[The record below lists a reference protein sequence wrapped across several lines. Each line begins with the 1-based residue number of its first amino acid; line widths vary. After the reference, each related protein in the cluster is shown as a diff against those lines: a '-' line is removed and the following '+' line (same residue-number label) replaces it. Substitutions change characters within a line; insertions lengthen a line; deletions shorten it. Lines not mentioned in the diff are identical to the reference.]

1 VKKSAFQA
9 VLPRL
14 MHHVR
19 AHSNGFTLIELMVV
33 LVIIAVILMIGV
45 PSYTV
50 LTQRIK
56 LKSHAN
62 ELVSSAYLA
71 RSEAIKR
78 NASMLLCTSTDG
90 TTCTGGDDWE
100 QGWIVMDPND
110 TVIKYQQSLAAGII
124 LFDLSS
130 STGIDTVTFQSS
142 GVVTPAR
149 FKLCQQ
155 TPSVGVEEKR
165 ITISATGRPRIET
178 TTDGC
183 P

>member
-1 VKKSAFQA
+1 M
-9 VLPRL
+9 R
-14 MHHVR
+14 VR
-19 AHSNGFTLIELMVV
+19 SDGFTLIELMVV
-33 LVIIAVILMIGV
+33 LVIIAVILVIAAPGY
-45 PSYTV
+45 SV

-56 LKSHAN
+56 LKSYAN
-62 ELVSSAYLA
+62 EVVSSAYLA

-78 NASMLLCTSTDG
+78 NAPMRLCTSTDG
-90 TTCTGGDDWE
+90 VSCTGGDDWE
-100 QGWIVMDPND
+100 RGWVVMDPND
-110 TVIKYQQSLAAGII
+110 TVIKRQQSLAGGIR

-130 STGIDTVTFQSS
+130 VGIDTMTFQSS